1 MKDSDAMKRLE
12 DVFKSP
18 MLQIN
23 LLAAF
28 TGACA
33 ALMTWIFISMSQGIQ
48 GIFYGDSFIENNL
61 KGTDRE
67 WMIIFIPALG
77 GLIAGLIIEYWSK
90 EAKGAGV
97 PMVMEAVAVKEARLS
112 AKKAVAKCFAS
123 ATCIGTGMS
132 LGRVGPMVVISSTIG
147 SEIGQRAGKTVEDT
161 RTMVGCGAAS
171 AITAAFNAPLGGVL
185 FAIELV
191 LAELKTRSFIP
202 IVVAAVIA
210 TTVGR
215 TLTGDVAAF
224 DSIPNYT
231 LESPIEYP
239 FYVVLGLIIG
249 FAAAIFIKMMNFVED
264 NIDKFD
270 NIPMPVKTALGG
282 LCVGLIALTFPHVL
296 GNGFDVTSDLISL
309 DTDESNDLILGDS
322 FPSDDGISSGVG
334 NLLLFVLSIM
344 ALKIIA
350 TTISIGSGGSGGIF
364 TPSLF
369 IGAAIGAALGLVLNS
384 YDIVGHPGA
393 FALVGMAAFV
403 ASTTR
408 ATLTAI
414 VLLFEMTATYEI
426 ILPLMLSCVVADAVC
441 YVLSEHSFY
450 TAKLAKRG
458 IRIDLGTG
466 QDLMRMITVEEAM
479 SKDLITIKP
488 DSPLEL
494 ALQIIEDTGHMGLP
508 VVNDNGDLH
517 GIITWSD
524 VHEAAVNHERHLT
537 VADYCT
543 TDLVT
548 VSSKDS
554 LTHALD
560 SLGYKEISHLPVV
573 DDKNNKKIIGII
585 TKGDLIKAYN
595 RKRFIQKKMSW
606 KDKGPE

>member
-1 MKDSDAMKRLE
+1 MKDSDAMNRLE
-12 DVFKSP
+12 EIFKSP

-23 LLAAF
+23 LLAAI
-28 TGACA
+28 TGTCA
-33 ALMTWIFISMSQGIQ
+33 ALMTWVFISMSKGIQ
-48 GIFYGDSFIENNL
+48 NIFYGDSFIHNSL
-61 KGTDRE
+61 VDSDDE
-67 WMIIFIPALG
+67 WKIIFIPALG

-97 PMVMEAVAVKEARLS
+97 PLVMEAVAVKEARLS
-112 AKKAVAKCFAS
+112 AKKAIAKCFAS

-147 SEIGQRAGKTVEDT
+147 SEIGQRTGKTVEDT

-185 FAIELV
+185 FAIELI

-215 TLTGDVAAF
+215 SLTGDVAAF
-224 DSIPNYT
+224 DSIPAYT
-231 LESPIEYP
+231 LSSSVEYP
-239 FYVVLGLIIG
+239 FYVVLGIIIG
-249 FAAAIFIKMMNFVED
+249 FAAAIFIKLMNFVED
-264 NIDKFD
+264 NIEKFD
-270 NIPMPVKTALGG
+270 NVPMPLKTSLGG
-282 LCVGLIALTFPHVL
+282 LCVGLIALSFPHVL
-296 GNGFDVTSDLISL
+296 GNGFDVTSDLLSL
-309 DTDESNDLILGDS
+309 NIDADNNQIGDS
-322 FPSDDGISSGVG
+322 FPSNTDISSGIG
-334 NLLLFVLSIM
+334 NLLIFILSIM

-350 TTISIGSGGSGGIF
+350 TSVSIGSGGSGGIF

-369 IGAAIGAALGLVLNS
+369 IGAAIGAGLGLVLYS
-384 YDIVGHPGA
+384 YDIIEHPGA

-450 TAKLAKRG
+450 TSRLAKKG
-458 IRIDLGTG
+458 ISIDLGAG

-479 SKDLITIKP
+479 SDDVMTIKP
-488 DSPLEL
+488 DSPLER
-494 ALQIIEDTGHMGLP
+494 ALQIIEDTGHMALP
-508 VVNDNGDLH
+508 VVNDNEELY

-524 VHEAAVNHERHLT
+524 IHTATLKHERHLT
-537 VADYCT
+537 VEDYCT
-543 TDLVT
+543 TNLVT
-548 VSSKDS
+548 VTPEDS

-573 DDKNNKKIIGII
+573 ERNNDKKIIGII

-595 RKRFIQKKMSW
+595 KRRFVQKKMSW
-606 KDKGPE
+606 QD

>member
-1 MKDSDAMKRLE
+1 MKDSDAMNRLE
-12 DVFKSP
+12 EIFKSP

-23 LLAAF
+23 ILAAV

-33 ALMTWIFISMSQGIQ
+33 ALMTWIFISMSKGIQ
-48 GIFYGDSFIENNL
+48 SIFYGDSFIHNSLE
-61 KGTDRE
+61 GSDRE
-67 WMIIFIPALG
+67 WLIIFIPALG
-77 GLIAGLIIEYWSK
+77 GLIAGIIIEYWSK
-90 EAKGAGV
+90 DAKGAGV
-97 PMVMEAVAVKEARLS
+97 PIVMEAVAVKKARLS
-112 AKKAVAKCFAS
+112 AKRAVAKWFAS

-132 LGRVGPMVVISSTIG
+132 LGRVGPMIVISSTIG
-147 SEIGQRAGKTVEDT
+147 SEIGQRTGKTVEET

-185 FAIELV
+185 FAIELIM
-191 LAELKTRSFIP
+191 AELKTRSFIP

-215 TLTGDVAAF
+215 SLTGDVAAF
-224 DSIPNYT
+224 DSIPHYT
-231 LESPIEYP
+231 LSSPIEYP
-239 FYVVLGLIIG
+239 FYIVLGIIVG
-249 FAAAIFIKMMNFVED
+249 LAAAIFIKLMNLVED
-264 NIDKFD
+264 NIEKFD
-270 NIPMPVKTALGG
+270 NVPIPLRTCIGG
-282 LCVGLIALTFPHVL
+282 FCVGLIALSFPHVL

-309 DTDESNDLILGDS
+309 DTDSENNLIVGNS
-322 FPSDDGISSGVG
+322 FPNTDVSSGVG
-334 NLLLFVLSIM
+334 SLLIFILSIM

-350 TTISIGSGGSGGIF
+350 TSISIGSGGSGGIF

-369 IGAAIGAALGLVLNS
+369 IGAAIGAGLGLVLNS
-384 YDIVGHPGA
+384 YGIVGHPGA

-450 TAKLAKRG
+450 TSKLAKRG
-458 IRIDLGTG
+458 INVDLGAG
-466 QDLMRMITVEEAM
+466 QDLMRMIKVKEAM
-479 SKDLITIKP
+479 SSNVMTIKP
-488 DSPLEL
+488 HEPLEV

-508 VVNDNGDLH
+508 VVNEEEELY

-524 VHEAAVNHERHLT
+524 IHEAVVKHERHLT
-537 VADYCT
+537 VQDYCT
-543 TDLVT
+543 TDLITVT
-548 VSSKDS
+548 PEDT
-554 LTHALD
+554 LTEALD

-573 DDKNNKKIIGII
+573 RKENDRKIIGII

-595 RKRFIQKKMSW
+595 KRRFVQKKMSW
-606 KDKGPE
+606 QD

>member
-1 MKDSDAMKRLE
+1 MKDSDAMNRLE
-12 DVFKSP
+12 EIFKSP

-23 LLAAF
+23 LLAAI

-33 ALMTWIFISMSQGIQ
+33 AVMTWVFINMSKGIQ
-48 GIFYGDSFIENNL
+48 SVFYGDSFIENSL
-61 KGTDRE
+61 KGSDRE

-90 EAKGAGV
+90 DAKGAGV
-97 PMVMEAVAVKEARLS
+97 PMVMEAVAVKKARLS
-112 AKKAVAKCFAS
+112 AKKAIAKCFAS

-132 LGRVGPMVVISSTIG
+132 LGRVGPMIVISSTIG
-147 SEIGQRAGKTVEDT
+147 SEIGQRTGKTVEDT

-185 FAIELV
+185 FAIELI

-215 TLTGDVAAF
+215 SLTGDVAAF
-224 DSIPNYT
+224 DSIPDYT
-231 LESPIEYP
+231 LSSPIEYP
-239 FYVVLGLIIG
+239 FYIVLGIIIG
-249 FAAAIFIKMMNFVED
+249 FAAAIFIKLMNFVET
-264 NIDKFD
+264 NIEKFD
-270 NIPMPVKTALGG
+270 YIPVPLRTALGG
-282 LCVGLIALTFPHVL
+282 LCVGLIALSFPHVL

-309 DTDESNDLILGDS
+309 DTDENNDLIIGKS
-322 FPSDDGISSGVG
+322 FPENTDVTSGIGS
-334 NLLLFVLSIM
+334 LLIFILSIM

-350 TTISIGSGGSGGIF
+350 TSVSIGSGGSGGIF

-369 IGAAIGAALGLVLNS
+369 IGAAIGAGLGLVLNS
-384 YDIVGHPGA
+384 YEIGHPGA

-414 VLLFEMTATYEI
+414 VLLFEMTSTYEI

-450 TAKLAKRG
+450 TSKLAKRG
-458 IRIDLGTG
+458 ISIDLGAG
-466 QDLMRMITVEEAM
+466 QDLMRMISVEEAM
-479 SKDLITIKP
+479 SKDVLTIKP
-488 DSPLEL
+488 ESPLEL
-494 ALQIIEDTGHMGLP
+494 ALQIIEDTGHMALP
-508 VVNDNGDLH
+508 VVDDNEELY

-524 VHEAAVNHERHLT
+524 LHDAAEKHERHLT

-543 TDLVT
+543 TDLIT
-548 VSSKDS
+548 ITPEDT
-554 LTHALD
+554 LTTALD

-573 DDKNNKKIIGII
+573 NKSNTKKIIGII

-595 RKRFIQKKMSW
+595 KRRFIQKKMSW
-606 KDKGPE
+606 QD